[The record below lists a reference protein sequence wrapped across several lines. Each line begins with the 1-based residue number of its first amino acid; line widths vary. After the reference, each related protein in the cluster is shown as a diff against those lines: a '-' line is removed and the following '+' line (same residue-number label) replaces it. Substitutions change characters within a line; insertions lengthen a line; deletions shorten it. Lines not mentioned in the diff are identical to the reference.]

1 MFFEWLFDKNITVFG
16 TMQGNYIGIPD
27 ENKIAKDREL
37 LNSKIY
43 YEKNGPTNISSHV
56 IKTSKGKKSLEEIS
70 WNQIMLPIIKPLRG
84 LMTNDDKQEPALYK
98 IYDFTKGGT
107 VTVDQKIQFYS
118 VKTKSRKWTVI
129 VFSYLIHT
137 ISLNCVILLP

>member
-43 YEKNGPTNISSHV
+43 YEKNGPTNISSYV

-70 WNQIMLPIIKPLRG
+70 
-84 LMTNDDKQEPALYK
+84 
-98 IYDFTKGGT
+98 
-107 VTVDQKIQFYS
+107 
-118 VKTKSRKWTVI
+118 
-129 VFSYLIHT
+129 
-137 ISLNCVILLP
+137 

>member
-70 WNQIMLPIIKPLRG
+70 
-84 LMTNDDKQEPALYK
+84 
-98 IYDFTKGGT
+98 
-107 VTVDQKIQFYS
+107 
-118 VKTKSRKWTVI
+118 
-129 VFSYLIHT
+129 
-137 ISLNCVILLP
+137 